1 MTQLVLVASAQAALA
16 RCSRGLNSPTRS
28 QSTCLSLGA
37 GNSVVAGAA
46 LEIDAES
53 ALEVVDD
60 VRPTAG
66 GYLGYAHTGNRWAHR
81 MVSIHS

>member
-1 MTQLVLVASAQAALA
+1 MVLVASAPVDLGH
-16 RCSRGLNSPTRS
+16 CSRGLNSLTRS
-28 QSTCLSLGA
+28 RSTYPSLGA
-37 GNSVVAGAA
+37 GNSVAAGAA
-46 LEIDAES
+46 LGIDAGS

>member
-1 MTQLVLVASAQAALA
+1 
-16 RCSRGLNSPTRS
+16 LNSPTRS
-28 QSTCLSLGA
+28 QSTYPSLGA

-46 LEIDAES
+46 LGTDAES

-66 GYLGYAHTGNRWAHR
+66 GYPGYAHTDNRWAHR
-81 MVSIHS
+81 MVSIHSSTQARWPPVRQTQSENRVC